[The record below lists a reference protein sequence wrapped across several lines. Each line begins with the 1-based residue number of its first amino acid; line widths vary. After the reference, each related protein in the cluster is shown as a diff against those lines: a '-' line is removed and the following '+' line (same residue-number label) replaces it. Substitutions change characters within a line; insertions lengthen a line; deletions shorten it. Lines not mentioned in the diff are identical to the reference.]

1 MAEHPTTVTRAVRT
15 GSLLRVELADLA
27 APVDDAMAVAVV
39 RLVAPEAELLGV
51 DVEPSNTDAG
61 VDGPVSRVLAACAD
75 HLRAQGVARVAASVA
90 IGHPE
95 RIQPLLDWGF
105 RPVGRDARQIHLV
118 LDL

>member
-1 MAEHPTTVTRAVRT
+1 MAEPPTTVTRAVRT

-51 DVEPSNTDAG
+51 DAEPADGDA
-61 VDGPVSRVLAACAD
+61 DGPVSRVLAACAD
-75 HLRAQGVARVAASVA
+75 HLRAQGVTRVAASVPVGA
-90 IGHPE
+90 PE
-95 RIQPLLDWGF
+95 RVQPLLDWGF
-105 RPVGRDARQIHLV
+105 RRVGSDTGQVHLV